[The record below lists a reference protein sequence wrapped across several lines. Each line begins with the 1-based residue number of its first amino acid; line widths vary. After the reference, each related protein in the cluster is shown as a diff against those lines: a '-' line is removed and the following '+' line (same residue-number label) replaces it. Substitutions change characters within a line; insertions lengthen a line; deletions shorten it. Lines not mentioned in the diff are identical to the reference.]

1 MSRARAERKRRPL
14 DDYPTPGWAIDVI
27 LPHLPLDGVVLEP
40 ACGAGAIL
48 AHLLDAGV
56 PNALA
61 RGIEIDAGRAEE
73 ARALGVHVAAQDALD
88 GDPGSWGSP
97 HLIITNPPFRR
108 ALPFVERALR
118 EVAPGGV
125 VAMLLRIGFIE
136 GKDRRPFHQAHP
148 ADLYV
153 LSRRPSFTGGGSDTA
168 AYAWWVWGPGRGGR
182 YQVLACPS
190 AKEVAGGA
198 A

>member
-1 MSRARAERKRRPL
+1 M
-14 DDYPTPGWAIDVI
+14 
-27 LPHLPLDGVVLEP
+27 VLEP

-48 AHLLDAGV
+48 AHVLDAGV
-56 PNALA
+56 PNGAGA
-61 RGIEIDAGRAEE
+61 GIEIDAGRAEKP
-73 ARALGVHVAAQDALD
+73 ARSASTSRPRTLD
-88 GDPGSWGSP
+88 GDPGSWGAP
-97 HLIITNPPFRR
+97 RLIITNPPFRR
-108 ALPFVERALR
+108 ALPFVDRALR

-136 GKDRRPFHQAHP
+136 GKDRRAFHDAHP

-153 LSRRPSFTGGGSDTA
+153 LSRRPSFIGTGSDTA

-190 AKEVAGGA
+190 AREVAGGA